1 MNNNLN
7 PYSGFSSHKD
17 NWLKIEN
24 YMRVADGKVV
34 GLKQQVNNMKL
45 VIYFSGIEV
54 ATRFGRIAG
63 QQSDVRRRNR
73 TQPHN

>member
-1 MNNNLN
+1 
-7 PYSGFSSHKD
+7 
-17 NWLKIEN
+17 
-24 YMRVADGKVV
+24 MRVADGKVV